1 MAPVNPSSS
10 SSSTS
15 PEVDNE
21 ATAELP
27 VLDVAAYEATLNE
40 PLSHTDTWVIP
51 SSGPTPQIVEA
62 TPLPALGSDSIPT
75 LMVIADLEH
84 TAEFP
89 RDFTGTHEM
98 PSLPPFRKSDKVQRG
113 PKAAAKNAAKDVIR
127 DLPQGTAKPV
137 AVVMSPAAAA
147 PPAPRASSTG
157 QLVIPPS
164 PPMIEELRNA
174 LATSERRIEEL
185 NERARIADA
194 ERNVAVTRANAEA
207 AQLREELGRHLE
219 KISTASERLG
229 VQRTD
234 EPELQDELF
243 RRYDRINAL
252 ESEVAHQSKTILDT
266 AALLSASQKRADA
279 LDVESMNLRAGVARR
294 DSQIAILEAEL
305 QARQDR
311 EAHLA
316 ARLTELHS
324 SIDVNVPDL
333 RDELRARDEQVRRL
347 DADLK
352 AAQALLDD
360 KNEDL
365 QVAEESIRNLEIEV
379 RDKSGKLSEANVA
392 VEEWRA
398 VIAESQRSILQRDSR
413 IQELETDMQKRLAA
427 VAAVAADS
435 AAQTGEEIALEG
447 PARVLIRTDGNTDFV
462 HVLGRRT
469 RIGRGN
475 DNELVLDT
483 KHISRYHAVLLAG
496 PVHTSIEDLNS
507 TNGVFVNGKRISRHV
522 LKDGD
527 RVTVG
532 KTHFRYTV
540 RD

>member
-15 PEVDNE
+15 SEVDNE

-27 VLDVAAYEATLNE
+27 VLDVAAYEATLDE

-51 SSGPTPQIVEA
+51 SSGPAPLIVDA
-62 TPLPALGSDSIPT
+62 TPLPGLGSDSIPT
-75 LMVIADLEH
+75 LKVAIDLEH
-84 TAEFP
+84 TAEIP
-89 RDFTGTHEM
+89 HDFTGTHEM
-98 PSLPPFRKSDKVQRG
+98 PSLPPFRKSDKVQRNA
-113 PKAAAKNAAKDVIR
+113 KAAAKEVIK
-127 DLPQGTAKPV
+127 DLPQSTAKPV
-137 AVVMSPAAAA
+137 AVVTAPAAAA
-147 PPAPRASSTG
+147 PPAPRTSTTG
-157 QLVIPPS
+157 QFAIPPS

-194 ERNVAVTRANAEA
+194 ERNVAVARANAEA
-207 AQLREELGRHLE
+207 AQLRVALDAQLE

-252 ESEVAHQSKTILDT
+252 EIEVAHQSKTILDT
-266 AALLSASQKRADA
+266 AALLSASQKRADT
-279 LDVESMNLRAGVARR
+279 LDVESMNLRAGIARR

-311 EAHLA
+311 EAHLS
-316 ARLTELHS
+316 ARLTELHA

-333 RDELRARDEQVRRL
+333 RDELRAREEQVRKL
-347 DADLK
+347 NADLK
-352 AAQALLDD
+352 AVQALLED

-365 QVAEESIRNLEIEV
+365 QVAEESIRNLEVEV

-427 VAAVAADS
+427 AAAADS

-447 PARVLIRTDGNTDFV
+447 PARLLIRTDGNTDFV

-496 PVHTSIEDLNS
+496 PVHTSIEDLRS
-507 TNGVFVNGKRISRHV
+507 TNGVFVNGKRVSRQV